1 MYNHNSLV
9 LCISVLW
16 NRIKTRGIED
26 KTTFNNIN
34 DLYLCYTY
42 LGLSALLRNV
52 SLNALL

>member
-34 DLYLCYTY
+34 NLYLCYTY
-42 LGLSALLRNV
+42 LGLSALL
-52 SLNALL
+52 